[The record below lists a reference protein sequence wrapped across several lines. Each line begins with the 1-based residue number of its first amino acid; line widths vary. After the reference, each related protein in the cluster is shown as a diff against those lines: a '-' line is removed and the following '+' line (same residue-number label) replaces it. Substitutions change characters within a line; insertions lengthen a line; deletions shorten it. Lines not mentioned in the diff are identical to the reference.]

1 MKIKKSY
8 LALGLGLVAVS
19 TGVITSVKL
28 TANKDDKQLIT
39 LRNQIKTF
47 KEEIKQAKDN
57 LARLTGT
64 LTTRINAIKDKVE
77 ELAETTEKNIAD
89 LKTIFNTNLKSLNEF
104 KLKNFRGVESTFYF
118 VIYENNQFKVNEN
131 KTGSQIPNIEAVEQ
145 YKTEMAKKEENKN
158 ILQREKEIITAIIQQ
173 VSSKIR
179 ESMQKT
185 FNEAVEQVKKL
196 EELTSRLEGLNS
208 QELTDLL
215 KDNGQDLTGWETKD
229 LSVKIEII
237 KNVLTSKDQ
246 IIQGLIG
253 KINEVNGKLETMIT
267 TIDNIDGMLEGKT
280 NR

>member
-19 TGVITSVKL
+19 TGVITTVKL

-47 KEEIKQAKDN
+47 KEEIKQAKEKLAELTGSLNDKIDTISGKVDN
-57 LARLTGT
+57 LVADTNT
-64 LTTRINAIKDKVE
+64 
-77 ELAETTEKNIAD
+77 NISK

-104 KLKNFRGVESTFYF
+104 KLKDFKGVESTFYF

-145 YKTEMAKKEENKN
+145 YKTEMAKEEKDKN
-158 ILQREKEIITAIIQQ
+158 ILQKEKQIITKIIKE
-173 VSSKIR
+173 VSEKIR

-185 FNEAVEQVKKL
+185 FTQAVEQVKKL

-215 KDNGQDLTGWETKD
+215 KDNGQDLTDWETKD

-246 IIQGLIG
+246 IIRGLID

-267 TIDNIDGMLEGKT
+267 TIDNIDRMLEGKT

>member
-19 TGVITSVKL
+19 TGVIASVKL

-47 KEEIKQAKDN
+47 KEEIKQAKDK
-57 LARLTGT
+57 LAELTGT
-64 LTTRINAIKDKVE
+64 LNQKIDTISGKVND
-77 ELAETTEKNIAD
+77 LVDDTNTNISK

-104 KLKNFRGVESTFYF
+104 KLKNFKGVESTFYF

-145 YKTEMAKKEENKN
+145 YKTEMAKEEKDKN
-158 ILQREKEIITAIIQQ
+158 ILQKEKQIITAIIKE
-173 VSSKIR
+173 VSEKIR

-185 FNEAVEQVKKL
+185 FTQAVEQVKKL
-196 EELTSRLEGLNS
+196 EELTSRLDGLNS
-208 QELTDLL
+208 RELTDLL
-215 KDNGQDLTGWETKD
+215 KDNGQDLTDWETKD
-229 LSVKIEII
+229 LSEKIRII

-246 IIQGLIG
+246 IIQGLIN
-253 KINEVNGKLETMIT
+253 KINEVNGQLQTMIT
-267 TIDNIDGMLEGKT
+267 TLDNIDNMLDGK
-280 NR
+280 NK